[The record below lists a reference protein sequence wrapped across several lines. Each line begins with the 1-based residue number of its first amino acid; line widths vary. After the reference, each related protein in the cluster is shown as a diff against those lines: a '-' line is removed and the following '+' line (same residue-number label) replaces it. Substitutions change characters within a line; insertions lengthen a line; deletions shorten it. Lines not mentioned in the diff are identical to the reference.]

1 MWTCGAGAQVF
12 TKMANW
18 TVEHKM
24 TGVGNALK
32 RHYRKLLWEYER
44 ANQRDIAGDKCFLCH
59 GGPEVRHGPPA
70 AAVLAPAVL
79 IWS

>member
-1 MWTCGAGAQVF
+1 MQVF

-18 TVEHKM
+18 TADHKM

-44 ANQRDIAGDKCFLCH
+44 ANQRDIAGDKCSLCR
-59 GGPEVRHGPPA
+59 GGTEVHPFSPCMHTCS
-70 AAVLAPAVL
+70 LFT
-79 IWS
+79 